1 MSSTDVADSSLLDS
15 HYDLAVIG
23 GGFYGC
29 YLAVRYAQEGR
40 RVLLLEAAADLLTR
54 ASYVN
59 QARVHNGYHYPRSLL
74 TGMRSCANLPRFT
87 EEFGE
92 AVERGFDKLY
102 AIAGGHSKVSASQ
115 FVRFCHN
122 IGAPVAPAPKRWSRL
137 FDSHLIE
144 AVFQVQEYAF
154 HAGILRQILQRRLEA
169 TQVTV
174 LCQHEVQRVTSDRQ
188 GLRLQLAQGYIRAG
202 QVLHCAYSQINTLL
216 QRSGLPLIGLKHE
229 LAEIALVRPPDA
241 LAGAGI
247 TVMDGAYFSTMPFP
261 ARDCHSLTH
270 VRYTPHVSWT
280 DDPACQGQHETY
292 LRQKPHSNFRYMLC
306 DAQRYLPALQGTRH
320 IESLFEVKTVLQQ
333 NETDDG
339 RPILLRRDHGLPGLF
354 VVMGG
359 KLDNI
364 YDITAAL
371 GLESQAAAPLVAA
384 S

>member
-1 MSSTDVADSSLLDS
+1 MSSTYATASSLLDG

-29 YLAVRYAQEGR
+29 YLAARYAQAGR

-59 QARVHNGYHYPRSLL
+59 QARIHNGYHYPRSLL
-74 TGMRSCANLPRFT
+74 TGMRSCINLPRFT

-102 AIAGGHSKVSASQ
+102 AIASGHSKVSASQ
-115 FVRFCHN
+115 FVRFCHS
-122 IGAPVAPAPKRWSRL
+122 IGAPVSPAPKRWSQL
-137 FDSHLIE
+137 FDSDLIE

-154 HAGILRQILQRRLEA
+154 HAGMLRQILQRRLVA
-169 TQVTV
+169 ARVTV
-174 LCQHEVQRVTSDRQ
+174 LCQHEVQRITPDPQ
-188 GLRLQLAQGYIRAG
+188 GLRLQLAQGHAVAG
-202 QVLHCAYSQINTLL
+202 QVLLCAYSQINTLL
-216 QRSGLPLIGLKHE
+216 QRSELPLIGLKHE
-229 LAEIALVRPPDA
+229 LAEVALVCPPDA
-241 LAGAGI
+241 IAGAGI

-261 ARDCHSLTH
+261 ARVCHSLTH

-280 DDPACQGQHETY
+280 DGEACRGQHAAY

-306 DAQRYLPALQGTRH
+306 DAQRYLPVLQGMRH
-320 IESLFEVKTVLQQ
+320 IDSLFEVKTVLQQ

-364 YDITAAL
+364 YDIAAAL
-371 GLESQAAAPLVAA
+371 GLESQAAAPLLAA